1 MFLLR
6 KQNDGNKT
14 IDIAQDPAEWV
25 SYQNVTSGE
34 PFDISLFD

>member
-1 MFLLR
+1 MV
-6 KQNDGNKT
+6 KKNDIG
-14 IDIAQDPAEWV
+14 QDPDECV